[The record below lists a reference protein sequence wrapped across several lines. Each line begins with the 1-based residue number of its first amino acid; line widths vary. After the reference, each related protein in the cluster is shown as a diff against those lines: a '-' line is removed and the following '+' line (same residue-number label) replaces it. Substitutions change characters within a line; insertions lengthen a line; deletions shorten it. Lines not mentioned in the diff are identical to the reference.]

1 MRAAGDSPVLICW
14 HLGSEV
20 RKINSVLS
28 RIDKGENPSQAM
40 FKSGVWKNKQAMVGK
55 IIRERKRVFWLRA
68 SADCS
73 YLDLLSKGMANGELW
88 TEIAAF
94 VTRLSGSRWP
104 LLRVSD
110 IN

>member
-1 MRAAGDSPVLICW
+1 
-14 HLGSEV
+14 
-20 RKINSVLS
+20 
-28 RIDKGENPSQAM
+28 M
-40 FKSGVWKNKQAMVGK
+40 FKSGVWKNKQALVGR

-73 YLDLLSKGMANGELW
+73 YLDLLSKGMASGELW

-104 LLRVSD
+104 LVRVSD